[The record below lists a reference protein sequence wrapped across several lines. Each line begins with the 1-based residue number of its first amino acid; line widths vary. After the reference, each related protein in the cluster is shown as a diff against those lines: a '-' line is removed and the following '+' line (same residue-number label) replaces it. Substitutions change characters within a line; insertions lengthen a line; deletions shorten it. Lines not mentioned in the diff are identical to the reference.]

1 MKNNSSISNHPKK
14 TIYDDG
20 VVYTK
25 VKTEDGYTFYI
36 MPNGKVVDNLDPD
49 LIDLSYDSIEEFEND
64 PFTPNIYKEV

>member
-49 LIDLSYDSIEEFEND
+49 LVDL
-64 PFTPNIYKEV
+64 